1 MKNILWFLKRN
12 IFNFYFIILFIL
24 SLLWLFNNNLAHKTI
39 LGNIMNNTASNIN
52 SYYFKLKN
60 FFYLN
65 TVNQKLIAENIQLKN
80 MLKENFIFYDTNT
93 YIGKIKIK
101 KDSIEYLKK
110 FKYYGATVVG
120 NTFILQQNYIILEKG
135 STHFLKP
142 NMTVVDLDRNLVGLT
157 VSVNEDYTKV
167 MSILNRQTKISAMLK
182 KNKNTGNI
190 EWDGVS
196 PYYVILKN
204 VSKSVKIN
212 IGDSVVTSNYS
223 SNYPPNILIGT
234 IAKVIP
240 ESSNNFYTF
249 QVKLSTDFTKLNLV
263 YVIENLK
270 LSIQNE
276 VENSN

>member
-24 SLLWLFNNNLAHKTI
+24 SLFWLFNKNGAHKTI
-39 LGNIMNNTASNIN
+39 FGNFMNNTTSIIN
-52 SYYFKLKN
+52 GYYFNFKN

-65 TVNQKLIAENIQLKN
+65 TINQKLIAENIQLKN

-101 KDSIEYLKK
+101 KDSIEYLRK
-110 FKYYGATVVG
+110 FKYYGANVVG
-120 NTFILQQNYIILEKG
+120 NTFIFQQNYIILEKG
-135 STHFLKP
+135 SIHFLKP
-142 NMTVVDLDRNLVGLT
+142 DMTVVDLDRNLVGLT
-157 VSVNEDYTKV
+157 VSVNENYTKV

-234 IAKVIP
+234 IVKVIP

-249 QVKLSTDFTKLNLV
+249 QVKLAADFTKLNLV